1 MKRTDSLNSRQQQVL
16 RWISEGCPDGVMDGE
31 GHKTSAKALHH
42 RRLARVSRQ
51 DGRWHASLTS
61 DGEYYLKHGQH
72 PLVSA
77 AGPKPVRHVRATIAK
92 VDTARAPE
100 AERVPR
106 AAKKRSPYQG
116 KTEELIAQLLA
127 AGGKI
132 HVDEDDNRNIPGLVT
147 YANRRDKV
155 PSGMRIVQ
163 RRAAGGYDVRLEQLP
178 DWVTA
183 TLTPIAVPDAV
194 RRPHPLIETL
204 SAKDSALFVTGP
216 ARARAVR
223 LLHALVSAALERGY
237 TVKDNMPK
245 NSYGYRERTG
255 QKGQLTISIH
265 GHPVGVG
272 VRQEEDRTPHV
283 PTARELRQQE
293 TDSWFRMPK
302 WDKSPSERLVLT
314 LDALHQTRQGSWK
327 DGATTTLEDVLAE
340 VLQEIELRCAAA
352 VSAEGERVAEQD
364 RRRVRWEAA
373 MAQARRDHE
382 LHVRTELL
390 RRQAADWRASQEL
403 KDYLEAMTAHI
414 SQLPQGQA
422 AAAAAAASDWL
433 AFAADYLARLNP
445 VTRPLSVPVVPDPSP
460 RELQPFLHGWSPYGP
475 Q

>member
-1 MKRTDSLNSRQQQVL
+1 VKRTDPLNTRQLQVL
-16 RWISEGCPDGVMDGE
+16 HWISEGCPDGVMDGD
-31 GHKTSAKALHH
+31 GHKTSARALHH
-42 RRLARVSRQ
+42 RRLVRVSRK
-51 DGRWHASLTS
+51 DGRWHASLMS
-61 DGEYYLKHGQH
+61 DGEYYLQHGQH
-72 PLVSA
+72 RPASA
-77 AGPKPVRHVRATIAK
+77 PDLKPVRQVRATIAK
-92 VDTARAPE
+92 VDTARAP

-127 AGGKI
+127 AGGEI

-155 PSGMRIVQ
+155 PSGMRMVQ
-163 RRAAGGYDVRLEQLP
+163 RRFAGGYDVRLEQLP

-183 TLTPIAVPDAV
+183 TFTPIAIPDAV
-194 RRPHPLIETL
+194 RRPHPVIETL
-204 SAKDSALFVTGP
+204 RAKDSALFVTGP
-216 ARARAVR
+216 ARVRAVR
-223 LLHALVSAALERGY
+223 LLHALVSAAVERGY

-245 NSYGYRERTG
+245 NTYGYRERAG

-272 VRQEEDRTPHV
+272 VRQEDDRTPHV
-283 PTARELRQQE
+283 PTARELRQQD

-327 DGATTTLEDVLAE
+327 DGATTSLDDVLAE

-352 VSAEGERVAEQD
+352 VSAEAERVAERE

-373 MAQARRDHE
+373 MAQARREHE
-382 LHVRTELL
+382 HHVRAELL
-390 RRQAADWRASQEL
+390 RRQAADWRSAQEL
-403 KDYLEAMTAHI
+403 KDYLEAMTAHTR
-414 SQLPQGQA
+414 QLPQDQA
-422 AAAAAAASDWL
+422 AGASEWL
-433 AFAADYLARLNP
+433 AFAENHLARLNP
-445 VTRPLSVPVVPDPSP
+445 LTRSLTVPVVPDASP
-460 RELQPFLHGWSPYGP
+460 RELEPFLHGWSPYGP

>member
-1 MKRTDSLNSRQQQVL
+1 M
-16 RWISEGCPDGVMDGE
+16 
-31 GHKTSAKALHH
+31 
-42 RRLARVSRQ
+42 
-51 DGRWHASLTS
+51 
-61 DGEYYLKHGQH
+61 
-72 PLVSA
+72 
-77 AGPKPVRHVRATIAK
+77 AK

-100 AERVPR
+100 AERAPR
-106 AAKKRSPYQG
+106 AAKKGSPYQG

-127 AGGKI
+127 AGGQI
-132 HVDEDDNRNIPGLVT
+132 HVDKGDTRNIPGLVT

-155 PSGMRIVQ
+155 PSGMRMVQ

-183 TLTPIAVPDAV
+183 TLTPIAVPDVV
-194 RRPHPLIETL
+194 RRPHPVIETL
-204 SAKDSALFVTGP
+204 RAKDSALFVTGP

-245 NSYGYRERTG
+245 NSYGYRERAG

-272 VRQEEDRTPHV
+272 IRQEEDRTPHV
-283 PTARELRQQE
+283 PTARELRQQD
-293 TDSWFRMPK
+293 TDSWFRIPK
-302 WDKSPSERLVLT
+302 WDTSPSERLVLT
-314 LDALHQTRQGSWK
+314 LDAPHQTRQGSWK
-327 DGATTTLEDVLAE
+327 DGAATSLDEVLAE

-352 VSAEGERVAEQD
+352 VSAEAERVAQRE

-382 LHVRTELL
+382 LHVRTEVL
-390 RRQAADWRASQEL
+390 RQQAADWRSAQDL
-403 KDYLEAMTAHI
+403 KDYLEAMSAHI
-414 SQLPQGQA
+414 SQLPQDHA
-422 AAAAAAASDWL
+422 AGASDWL
-433 AFAADYLARLNP
+433 AFAEDHLAGLDP
-445 VTRPLSVPVVPDPSP
+445 LTRPLCVPVVPDPRP
-460 RELQPFLHGWSPYGP
+460 RELEPFLHGWSPYGP